1 MKLFSA
7 LLVAT
12 SIAALAQPVSAKS
25 IWEQL
30 AESAPRAEHPFDQI
44 EMTAPRSNVFTELET
59 RAPRS
64 DMFDELNNTAP

>member
-7 LLVAT
+7 FLVAT

-44 EMTAPRSNVFTELET
+44 EMTAPRSNVFTELEQEPLVPTCST
-59 RAPRS
+59 RSKIAP
-64 DMFDELNNTAP
+64 